1 MDERVTTIGST
12 VLVTGAST
20 GIGRATALRLA
31 AAGWRVFAGVRRDA
45 DGRALADASAGS
57 LTPVVLDVT
66 DTTQIAA
73 AADAIADAVGGAGLA
88 GLVNNAGIARGGPV
102 EYLPVDDWRLQFEVN
117 LFGQVAV
124 TQAMMPL
131 LRDARGRIVFIGSN
145 SGRISTPMMA
155 PYGASKFAIEALAAS
170 MRLELRPWGMKVVV
184 VEPGAVKT
192 AIWEKGRA
200 LADELEAVMPADAA
214 SRYGDQIAAI
224 RKGIETQDR
233 TGIPADRVAAV
244 VEKALTADRPR
255 ARYQVGIDSHVSA
268 AASRVLPDRLLDVA
282 VAKLAGP

>member
-57 LTPVVLDVT
+57 LTPVALDVT
-66 DTTQIAA
+66 DPAQIAA
-73 AADAIADAVGGAGLA
+73 AADSIADAVGGAGLA

>member
-73 AADAIADAVGGAGLA
+73 AADAIADAVGGAGLV

>member
-57 LTPVVLDVT
+57 LTPVALDVT
-66 DTTQIAA
+66 DPAQIAA
-73 AADAIADAVGGAGLA
+73 AVDSIADAVGGAGLA

>member
-57 LTPVVLDVT
+57 LTPVALDVT
-66 DTTQIAA
+66 DPAQIAA
-73 AADAIADAVGGAGLA
+73 AADSIADAVGGAGLA

-268 AASRVLPDRLLDVA
+268 AASRVLPDRLLDLA

>member
-66 DTTQIAA
+66 DPAQIAA

-192 AIWEKGRA
+192 AIWDKGRA

>member
-66 DTTQIAA
+66 DPAQIAA
-73 AADAIADAVGGAGLA
+73 AADSIADAVGGAGLA

-200 LADELEAVMPADAA
+200 LADELESVMPADAA
-214 SRYGDQIAAI
+214 SRYGDQITAI

-268 AASRVLPDRLLDVA
+268 AASRVLPDRLLDLA

>member
-57 LTPVVLDVT
+57 LTPVALDVT
-66 DTTQIAA
+66 DPAQIAA
-73 AADAIADAVGGAGLA
+73 AADSIADAVGGAGLA

-233 TGIPADRVAAV
+233 AGIPADRVAAV

>member
-1 MDERVTTIGST
+1 MDERVTTIRST

-31 AAGWRVFAGVRRDA
+31 AAGWRVFAGVRRGA
-45 DGRALADASAGS
+45 DGKALADASAGS

-66 DTTQIAA
+66 DPAQIAA

>member
-66 DTTQIAA
+66 DPAQIAA
-73 AADAIADAVGGAGLA
+73 AADSIADAVGGAGLA

>member
-57 LTPVVLDVT
+57 LTPVALDVT
-66 DTTQIAA
+66 DPAQIAA
-73 AADAIADAVGGAGLA
+73 AADSIADAVGGAGLA

-131 LRDARGRIVFIGSN
+131 LRDAHGRIVFIGSN

-192 AIWEKGRA
+192 AIWDKGRA

>member
-1 MDERVTTIGST
+1 MDERVTTIRST

-66 DTTQIAA
+66 DPAQIAA

-131 LRDARGRIVFIGSN
+131 LRDALGRIVFIGSN

-200 LADELEAVMPADAA
+200 LADELESVMPADAA
-214 SRYGDQIAAI
+214 SRYGDQITAI

-268 AASRVLPDRLLDVA
+268 AASRVLPDRLLDLA

>member
-57 LTPVVLDVT
+57 LTPVALDVT
-66 DTTQIAA
+66 DPAQIAA
-73 AADAIADAVGGAGLA
+73 AADSIADAVGGAGLA

-192 AIWEKGRA
+192 AIWDKGRA

>member
-1 MDERVTTIGST
+1 MTTIGST

-66 DTTQIAA
+66 DPAQIAA
-73 AADAIADAVGGAGLA
+73 AADSIADAVGGAGLA

>member
-66 DTTQIAA
+66 DPAQIAA
-73 AADAIADAVGGAGLA
+73 AADSIADAVGGAGLA

-192 AIWEKGRA
+192 AIWDKGRA

>member
-66 DTTQIAA
+66 DPAQIAA

-268 AASRVLPDRLLDVA
+268 AASRVLPDRLLDLA

>member
-66 DTTQIAA
+66 DPAQIAA
-73 AADAIADAVGGAGLA
+73 AADSIADAVGGAGLA

-268 AASRVLPDRLLDVA
+268 AASRVLPDRLLDLA

>member
-1 MDERVTTIGST
+1 
-12 VLVTGAST
+12 
-20 GIGRATALRLA
+20 
-31 AAGWRVFAGVRRDA
+31 
-45 DGRALADASAGS
+45 
-57 LTPVVLDVT
+57 
-66 DTTQIAA
+66 
-73 AADAIADAVGGAGLA
+73 
-88 GLVNNAGIARGGPV
+88 GIARGGPV